1 MELQPLC
8 SKIPPKFRGLLKLAL
23 DYMRALLGVLTVCLI
38 AWVIGLA
45 SIYLIS
51 FLN

>member
-8 SKIPPKFRGLLKLAL
+8 SKIPPKVREFLKLAF
-23 DYMRALLGVLTVCLI
+23 DYMRAILGVLTVCLI
-38 AWVIGLA
+38 AWAIGLA

-51 FLN
+51 FLS